1 MEERCFFYRE
11 ARHIAR
17 SCPKKGN
24 QTKLITAT
32 TTQKLEKGKIEQ
44 LKTLLAG
51 LEDGDKEE
59 AMKTIEK
66 VSF

>member
-1 MEERCFFYRE
+1 M
-11 ARHIAR
+11 AR
-17 SCPKKGN
+17 SCSKKGG